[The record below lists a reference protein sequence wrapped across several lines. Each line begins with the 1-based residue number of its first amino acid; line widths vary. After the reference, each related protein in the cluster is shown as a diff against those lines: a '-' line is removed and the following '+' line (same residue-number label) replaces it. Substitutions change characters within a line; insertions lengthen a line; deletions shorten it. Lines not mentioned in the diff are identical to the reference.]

1 MATSALSELPP
12 PPPPTSDALDIYST
26 PPSTPHKELD
36 DSSNKCLLP
45 FIDSST
51 SRGEAQPAS
60 VGNDFLPTDLLF
72 ALKRQDKPVTQQH
85 RGATPPREP
94 QSTGVHGIKAP
105 AKMWGYSSRRG
116 RLKHLTK
123 APPCICG
130 AGRDISFLYDSPPSE
145 RRKVPKKV
153 SSCILVTGRK

>member
-26 PPSTPHKELD
+26 PPRTPYKELD
-36 DSSNKCLLP
+36 DSINKCLLP
-45 FIDSST
+45 FIESST
-51 SRGEAQPAS
+51 SRGGEFQPATMT
-60 VGNDFLPTDLLF
+60 NDFLPTDLLF
-72 ALKRQDKPVTQQH
+72 ALKRQDKSVAQH

-94 QSTGVHGIKAP
+94 QSAGVNHGIKAP
-105 AKMWGYSSRRG
+105 AKLWGYSSRRG

-123 APPCICG
+123 EPPCICG

-145 RRKVPKKV
+145 RRKVTKRV
-153 SSCILVTGRK
+153 SYCISEA